1 MSAISLTLTY
11 FFVRG
16 RAKAD
21 KRCVQVVENVLIVN
35 PGPLSKR
42 KGPGTFAQMTIYPRK
57 LTEQERR
64 EGKPVANKL
73 FERARV
79 DVVRI

>member
-1 MSAISLTLTY
+1 M
-11 FFVRG
+11 
-16 RAKAD
+16 
-21 KRCVQVVENVLIVN
+21 VN

-42 KGPGTFAQMTIYPRK
+42 KGAGTFAQMTIYPRK

-64 EGKPVANKL
+64 EGKPVAHKL

>member
-1 MSAISLTLTY
+1 MGADTRSL
-11 FFVRG
+11 
-16 RAKAD
+16 
-21 KRCVQVVENVLIVN
+21 QVVENVLVVN

-42 KGPGTFAQMTIYPRK
+42 KGAGTYAQLTIYPRK
-57 LTEQERR
+57 LSVDERSK
-64 EGKPVANKL
+64 GALVGHKL

>member
-1 MSAISLTLTY
+1 ML
-11 FFVRG
+11 
-16 RAKAD
+16 
-21 KRCVQVVENVLIVN
+21 N

-42 KGPGTFAQMTIYPRK
+42 KGAGTYAQMTVYPRC
-57 LTEQERR
+57 LRR
-64 EGKPVANKL
+64 EERERDDVLVGHKV

>member
-1 MSAISLTLTY
+1 M
-11 FFVRG
+11 
-16 RAKAD
+16 AKTD
-21 KRCVQVVENVLIVN
+21 KKCMQVVENVLIVN

-42 KGPGTFAQMTIYPRK
+42 KGAGTFAQMTIYPRK

-64 EGKPVANKL
+64 ENKPVANKL

>member
-1 MSAISLTLTY
+1 
-11 FFVRG
+11 
-16 RAKAD
+16 
-21 KRCVQVVENVLIVN
+21 
-35 PGPLSKR
+35 
-42 KGPGTFAQMTIYPRK
+42 MTIYPRK